1 MAEHYASGN
10 WHVTKG
16 KEKEFIE
23 AWTEFLTW
31 TRKEFPAM
39 EQASLIQDGS
49 DGTHFVSLS
58 AWADTASRDAWRKS
72 PDFAQKFGAA
82 KALCDEMTNFDG
94 ERQVT
99 I

>member
-1 MAEHYASGN
+1 MADHYASGT

-39 EQASLIQDGS
+39 EQASLIQDEGES
-49 DGTHFVSLS
+49 GHFLSIS
-58 AWADTASRDAWRKS
+58 AWADTASRAAWRKS